1 MPETHSMTSSLNYV
15 DFIVLAIMGLSILI
29 GLVRGFTRE
38 FLGALGWGGATLIT
52 FWGKHYL
59 QSPMRGWI
67 GNPFFADL
75 TTIVVLFITSLFILL
90 SLTRSLSLR
99 VKASV
104 LGGLDRSL
112 GVVFGI
118 ARGAIICIVAF
129 LIVNAM
135 WKPHKRPHEM
145 KSARSYPL
153 LLEATK
159 LFAQLLPKGT
169 IPAAFYH
176 PQPLFDQMGSLVLPD
191 MEMPSPEE
199 LMKSLAKPKA
209 SRQEDS
215 SALGYPD
222 QRRRDMD
229 RLFKNYDKE

>member
-1 MPETHSMTSSLNYV
+1 MHETHSMTSSLNYV

-38 FLGALGWGGATLIT
+38 FLGALGWGGAIFIT

-59 QSPMRGWI
+59 QNPMRGWI

-112 GVVFGI
+112 GFVF
-118 ARGAIICIVAF
+118 
-129 LIVNAM
+129 VN
-135 WKPHKRPHEM
+135 
-145 KSARSYPL
+145 
-153 LLEATK
+153 
-159 LFAQLLPKGT
+159 
-169 IPAAFYH
+169 
-176 PQPLFDQMGSLVLPD
+176 
-191 MEMPSPEE
+191 
-199 LMKSLAKPKA
+199 
-209 SRQEDS
+209 
-215 SALGYPD
+215 
-222 QRRRDMD
+222 
-229 RLFKNYDKE
+229 